1 MKFRLVSLLIAGLSA
16 SVLLA
21 GDEPK
26 HCNASAKECDQQIRS
41 MLTGRRY
48 LGISVVDLKPGIVIK
63 SVVADSPA
71 ERANFKA
78 GDRLIAVNGQ
88 KMTESTVQDF
98 KRVLAGAR
106 DTLTKHRPIVQ
117 VEDARVNP
125 PVEQPDYTCFKPTSG
140 SISKVWIPN
149 EHPKLGVAKELG
161 WTVVP

>member
-1 MKFRLVSLLIAGLSA
+1 MKFRLISLLIAGLSA

-98 KRVLAGAR
+98 KRVLSAAR
-106 DTLTKHRPIVQ
+106 DVGTLWVIVQ
-117 VEDARVNP
+117 RRGAYQRIEVRLEP
-125 PVEQPDYTCFKPTSG
+125 YTKAQIDKIVATHLAQSHTAATASAGSG
-140 SISKVWIPN
+140 P
-149 EHPKLGVAKELG
+149 GQ
-161 WTVVP
+161 

>member
-48 LGISVVDLKPGIVIK
+48 LGLSVVDLKPGIVIK

-106 DTLTKHRPIVQ
+106 DVGTLWVIVQ
-117 VEDARVNP
+117 RRGAYQRIEVRLEP
-125 PVEQPDYTCFKPTSG
+125 YTKAQIDKIVATHLSQSHTAATASAGSG
-140 SISKVWIPN
+140 P
-149 EHPKLGVAKELG
+149 GQ
-161 WTVVP
+161 

>member
-1 MKFRLVSLLIAGLSA
+1 MKFRLISLLIAGLSA

-26 HCNASAKECDQQIRS
+26 HCNASAKECDHQIRS

-98 KRVLAGAR
+98 KRVLSAAR
-106 DTLTKHRPIVQ
+106 DVGTLWVIVQ
-117 VEDARVNP
+117 RRGAYQRIEVRLEP
-125 PVEQPDYTCFKPTSG
+125 YTKAQIDKIVATHLAQSHTAATASAGSG
-140 SISKVWIPN
+140 P
-149 EHPKLGVAKELG
+149 GQ
-161 WTVVP
+161 